1 MNPQDFNASGTS
13 LPLNADG
20 EQDEKM
26 AMPIGV
32 GEMEEGPALDPL
44 AEARNA
50 KKLSGGSVVIIVVVL
65 IAVGGLFFMRRLS
78 QVTASTS
85 IPTEIEDT
93 INKFL
98 NTSGSDDGGADD
110 FGAVNTQKSV
120 LEVLT
125 AAYSERQVPLK
136 DVQRDPFVIYQ
147 PDDPV
152 TIKETDRTVDEN
164 AILRRKQAERR
175 AILNGLSQRLVLK
188 SVLRGSTPLAI
199 INGQIYRVGD
209 RVPVGDAGY
218 GFTVTDISTSAVTLV
233 AEAPELGMTRAM
245 GNAVEI
251 TIGVHDNR

>member
-1 MNPQDFNASGTS
+1 VNPQDLNTSGTS

-32 GEMEEGPALDPL
+32 GELDEGPALDPL

-50 KKLSGGSVVIIVVVL
+50 KKLSGGSVVIIIVVL

-78 QVTASTS
+78 EVTASSS

-98 NTSGSDDGGADD
+98 NTSGSDDGTADD
-110 FGAVNTQKSV
+110 FNAVNTQKSV

-147 PDDPV
+147 P
-152 TIKETDRTVDEN
+152 TIDLQPTEIGPNIDEN
-164 AILRRKQAERR
+164 AVLRRRQAERR
-175 AILNGLSQRLVLK
+175 QALNAVAHRLELK
-188 SVLRGSTPLAI
+188 SVLGGSTPLAN

-209 RVPVGDAGY
+209 SISVGAEGHS
-218 GFTVTDISTSAVTLV
+218 FTVTGISTSAVTLV
-233 AEAPELGMTRAM
+233 GEAPEVGMTRAM

-251 TIGVHDNR
+251 TIGVHDKR